1 MCVAGSGGATY
12 SLHNPCQVAR
22 VRLRCRAHVRGG
34 QREYAAT
41 ATFAP
46 THLDTAS
53 RYGGVA
59 PGGISSPGSSQEEES
74 GGRQAAPEPQGR
86 AAVPARDGTQAGSV
100 ICRGW

>member
-53 RYGGVA
+53 RYGEQIRRGCTWRHFFTRFVAGGGVRRETSRA
-59 PGGISSPGSSQEEES
+59 GTAGESSGS
-74 GGRQAAPEPQGR
+74 GA
-86 AAVPARDGTQAGSV
+86 
-100 ICRGW
+100 